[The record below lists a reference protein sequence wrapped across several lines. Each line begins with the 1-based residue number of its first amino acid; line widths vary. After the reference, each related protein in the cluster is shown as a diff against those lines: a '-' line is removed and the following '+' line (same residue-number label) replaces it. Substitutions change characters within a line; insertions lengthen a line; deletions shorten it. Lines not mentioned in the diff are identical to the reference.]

1 MSCRQLFLLCA
12 TTLICPLLSGCG
24 SSEPIARVDCHVSLE
39 GRPLEG
45 AEVRFEQTG
54 GKRVTIQAVSRADG
68 SCYIDL
74 GDRKGMPAGD
84 YKITVTRYELPD
96 GRSLPAGEEGQVAKA
111 DGKTRITKCEFQK
124 SLSQGRSTLQLKIEE
139 GTPIVEVMEGA

>member
-1 MSCRQLFLLCA
+1 MSCRQLLFCA
-12 TTLICPLLSGCG
+12 TALICPLLSGCG
-24 SSEPIARVDCHVSLE
+24 FSEPIARLDCHVSLE
-39 GRPLEG
+39 GRPLED

-74 GDRKGMPAGD
+74 GARKGIPAGD

-96 GRSLPAGEEGQVAKA
+96 GRPLPAGEEGQMAKA
-111 DGKTRITKCEFQK
+111 DGKARPTKCEFQK
-124 SLSQGRSTLQLKIEE
+124 SLSQGRNTLRLKLEE
-139 GTPIVEVMEGA
+139 GTPIVEEIAGA